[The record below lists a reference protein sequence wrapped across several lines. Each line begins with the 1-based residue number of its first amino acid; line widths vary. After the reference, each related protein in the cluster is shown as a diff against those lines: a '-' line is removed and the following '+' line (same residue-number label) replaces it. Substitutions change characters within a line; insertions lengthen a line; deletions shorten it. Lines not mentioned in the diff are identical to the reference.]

1 MAVSFS
7 SLGTPPRL
15 GPLAFPAASF
25 CDAGLDQKIDTSN
38 ATGKHEDARSRRGY
52 RGACLGESVKPAVLR
67 QFQTP
72 VEARAISPKIG
83 FARSRRVSV
92 KTAVIFD
99 VFCSIPP
106 MGCWGFQSVMTSMRP
121 SARL

>member
-1 MAVSFS
+1 VAVSFS

-52 RGACLGESVKPAVLR
+52 RGACLGESVKPASFGNFKLRSKRERFRPKLVLR
-67 QFQTP
+67 VRGAFQ
-72 VEARAISPKIG
+72 
-83 FARSRRVSV
+83 SRR
-92 KTAVIFD
+92 
-99 VFCSIPP
+99 
-106 MGCWGFQSVMTSMRP
+106 R
-121 SARL
+121 